1 MKYETIHNTS
11 TGSAHRLI
19 LPERGKKKEK
29 SFVLPLETFVSFRQ
43 GFDTLR
49 VNLPA
54 QRIAFVF
61 KL

>member
-1 MKYETIHNTS
+1 MKEK
-11 TGSAHRLI
+11 
-19 LPERGKKKEK
+19 RGKRVNEYFSY
-29 SFVLPLETFVSFRQ
+29 SFVPFVSFRQ